1 MKFARDIVVRFEHCD
16 AAGLM
21 FYPRFFGLVNEMV
34 EDWFAAL
41 GYSFKAMHVE
51 AKKGVPTVKLDAQF
65 GRPARMGDHMTQ
77 TLHVAAIGSAS
88 CTLKHEASVDGA
100 PVAQFEQVIVYVDL
114 NGLGPEAWPEPLRKA
129 MAQYEEPA

>member
-1 MKFARDIVVRFEHCD
+1 MKFTREITVRFEHCD

-21 FYPRFFGLVNEMV
+21 FYPRFFGLVNEM
-34 EDWFAAL
+34 AAL
-41 GYSFKAMHVE
+41 GAPFKQMHID

-65 GRPARMGDHMTQ
+65 GKPARMGDKLVQ
-77 TLHVAAIGSAS
+77 TLHVAEIGGAS

-114 NGLGPEAWPEPLRKA
+114 DGMGPEPWPEPLRKA
-129 MAQYEEPA
+129 MSAYEERA